1 MVNDK
6 TCPDISKFKHYLK
19 ITNAG
24 SIDFSQAHEKEIS
37 SISDAIKM
45 RTSSFDLIFFLIPQQ
60 WDQGKGYDYTRT
72 YFNEG
77 FYGHLEQ
84 DPARLI
90 SNEGCNWFQPRNAF
104 KWAENGIYESVTL
117 SKEYDKFSSD
127 EGSDI
132 IIARQHFD
140 LGVEN
145 INVDITDVVNKFI
158 TMELPNYG
166 IGIAFSPMLEMTECE
181 IEHYVGFLTNNTPS
195 FFEPYVESIYDDVIT
210 DSRSNFV
217 LDKPNKLYL
226 YCNVGG
232 NLTNLDEIPTCEVN
246 GNKYEVKQFSEGI
259 YYIDITLS
267 KNDFKA
273 NTMLYDTWGNIKY
286 QGVTLDDV
294 ELDFVVKTPSV
305 HFNIGNTIEET
316 QKVIPTIS
324 GIKENENIK
333 RGDVRK
339 VIIIPRVEYS
349 KTMAELVDYMEAR
362 VYIKDGTRE
371 LDVLPYQRVN
381 KTMNENYFLIDTNIL
396 LPQKYYIDVKVKYSQ
411 ELIIHH
417 NTLSFKITDDL
428 NDKYN

>member
-1 MVNDK
+1 MITRTYISKFNTIIKNSDLNTGINPVAELTYGANNSRMLVYFDHSKLACMVNDK
-6 TCPDISKFKHYLK
+6 VCPDITKFKHYLK

-24 SIDFSQAHEKEIS
+24 SIDFSQAHHRETS
-37 SISDAIKM
+37 SISDATKI

-72 YFNEG
+72 FFNQG

-104 KWAENGIYESVTL
+104 KWDENGIYEPTTL
-117 SKEYDKFSSD
+117 SKEYDKFGSD
-127 EGSDI
+127 EGSEI

-145 INVDITDVVNKFI
+145 INVDITDIVNKFI
-158 TMELPNYG
+158 TEEIPNYG
-166 IGIAFSPMLEMTECE
+166 IGIAFSPMLEMVECKT
-181 IEHYVGFLTNNTPS
+181 EHYVGFLTNNTPS
-195 FFEPYVESIYDDVIT
+195 FFEPYVESVYEDCISDD
-210 DSRSNFV
+210 RSNFI

-226 YCNVGG
+226 YCNVGSE
-232 NLTNLDEIPTCEVN
+232 LVNLDEMPTCQVN
-246 GNKYEVKQFSEGI
+246 EKEYEVKQYSKGI

-267 KNDFKA
+267 KNDFKV

-286 QGVTLDDV
+286 QGVELDDV
-294 ELDFVVKTPSV
+294 ELDFVVKTASV
-305 HFNIGNTIEET
+305 YFNIGNTIENK

-339 VIIIPRVEYS
+339 VMITPQVEYS
-349 KTMAELVDYMEAR
+349 KNMAELIDSMEAR

-371 LDVLPYQRVN
+371 LDVIS
-381 KTMNENYFLIDTNIL
+381 T
-396 LPQKYYIDVKVKYSQ
+396 
-411 ELIIHH
+411 
-417 NTLSFKITDDL
+417 
-428 NDKYN
+428 